1 MFSTEEQKL
10 GSTYLAWNS
19 KSSESIVK
27 AINVYVLTGPSKRP
41 KYLKINIFEEKEFLK
56 SNLQLKKIKIKFYYF
71 VRPSL

>member
-41 KYLKINIFEEKEFLK
+41 KYLKINILKRKSFL
-56 SNLQLKKIKIKFYYF
+56 SQIYNLKKLK
-71 VRPSL
+71 